1 MAEAVLDASVLLA
14 VINGEA
20 GSETLYPYLADG
32 LVSTVNLAEVAAR
45 LADYGMPPEQARQAI
60 AYLGVET
67 VPFTEDHALAS
78 GALRET
84 TRAAGLSLGD
94 RACLA
99 LARAHNLPA
108 FTADR
113 AWDGLDTGVEIRL
126 LR

>member
-20 GSETLYPYLADG
+20 GSQNLHPFLAGG

-45 LADYGMPPEQARQAI
+45 LADFGMPPEDARQAI

-67 VPFTEDHALAS
+67 VSFSEDQALAS
-78 GALRET
+78 GALRAA

-99 LARAHNLPA
+99 LARARGLPA

-113 AWDGLDTGVEIRL
+113 AWRGLDAGVEIRVV
-126 LR
+126 R